1 MKRGCA
7 PGCAN
12 GLLLHVTQCRRPYTS
27 TDLETEIAEEIRRQ
41 LANARSNQTSGEV
54 AQRHETVLSNIM
66 LPGQADIEPGEPL
79 DTGTA
84 STTAVPPPADN
95 GQSVTTEEETQAIA
109 PVTLPKMPVDPAAG
123 HADAPLPGNST
134 APAPSSSLL
143 PEMGPVAIERMIE
156 PVAATAA
163 TDSQS
168 VAAPELTPPAK
179 PTTPDAPD
187 VNHAPTAASI
197 ADQTADEDAGFT
209 FTVPSGT
216 FTDSDAGDQL
226 TYTATLSDGS
236 PLPAWL
242 TFDPV
247 TQTFSGTPGNDD
259 IGNISIRL
267 TATDLHGASATQ
279 TFTVTVDNT
288 NDAPV
293 VSAQIADQA
302 ATEDSG
308 FTFSLPLVRLP
319 TSMSAI
325 TSPTRPRRPTAH
337 RCPPGSPS
345 TPPPRPSPAHRPT
358 AMSATSRSR

>member
-1 MKRGCA
+1 MR
-7 PGCAN
+7 
-12 GLLLHVTQCRRPYTS
+12 HCRKFHCS
-27 TDLETEIAEEIRRQ
+27 GSIVFA
-41 LANARSNQTSGEV
+41 LAG
-54 AQRHETVLSNIM
+54 
-66 LPGQADIEPGEPL
+66 
-79 DTGTA
+79 
-84 STTAVPPPADN
+84 
-95 GQSVTTEEETQAIA
+95 
-109 PVTLPKMPVDPAAG
+109 
-123 HADAPLPGNST
+123 
-134 APAPSSSLL
+134 
-143 PEMGPVAIERMIE
+143 MGPVAIERMIE

-302 ATEDSG
+302 RQRTPASPSRSG
-308 FTFSLPLVRLP
+308 GFFTDVDVGDHLAYTASFR
-319 TSMSAI
+319 M
-325 TSPTRPRRPTAH
+325 AH
-337 RCPPGSPS
+337 RFRPGSPS